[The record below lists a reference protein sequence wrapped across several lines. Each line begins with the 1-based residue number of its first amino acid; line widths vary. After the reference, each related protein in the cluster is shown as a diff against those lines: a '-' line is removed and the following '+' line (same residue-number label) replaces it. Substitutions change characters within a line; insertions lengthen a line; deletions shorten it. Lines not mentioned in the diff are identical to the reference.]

1 MELLRSNTYLY
12 FCAEYHGKDASGI
25 GPIAEMMAFEPPEL
39 TGLSDRNNGNSPTLY
54 VATQIDGRAKA
65 VGQPQL

>member
-1 MELLRSNTYLY
+1 LVS
-12 FCAEYHGKDASGI
+12 D
-25 GPIAEMMAFEPPEL
+25 IAEMMAFEPPEL